1 MSHVHVSCPWWCF
14 VKCLQSYLCFSRFL
28 LCVSRASCLS
38 SPDCVHLCVVS
49 LLCLTLI
56 SLQSVYSLS
65 CRLCMFLVLLSCVL
79 SLLGGAPLDLEIVFK
94 DMFCICASCNYST
107 RKVGKW
113 QARWSVSVIIDH
125 TDVRLA
131 IMMLLKQTVRLTIIK
146 FQRNVYVS
154 KERSVSSSKLYSWV
168 YRVLVIHHLA
178 GECGKQDAT
187 PRIQRLVLEEKMTE
201 SEKEKHWIKVTMIE
215 LSMRRKK

>member
-125 TDVRLA
+125 TDVRLV

-154 KERSVSSSKLYSWV
+154 KERSVSSSKLFMGVQSFSDTSFGRWMWETG
-168 YRVLVIHHLA
+168 RDSQNPKTGA
-178 GECGKQDAT
+178 GGEDDRERERKALDQSDDD
-187 PRIQRLVLEEKMTE
+187 RIEYET
-201 SEKEKHWIKVTMIE
+201 
-215 LSMRRKK
+215 

>member
-1 MSHVHVSCPWWCF
+1 
-14 VKCLQSYLCFSRFL
+14 
-28 LCVSRASCLS
+28 
-38 SPDCVHLCVVS
+38 
-49 LLCLTLI
+49 
-56 SLQSVYSLS
+56 
-65 CRLCMFLVLLSCVL
+65 
-79 SLLGGAPLDLEIVFK
+79 
-94 DMFCICASCNYST
+94 
-107 RKVGKW
+107 
-113 QARWSVSVIIDH
+113 
-125 TDVRLA
+125 
-131 IMMLLKQTVRLTIIK
+131 MLLKQTVRLTIIK

-178 GECGKQDAT
+178 GECRKQDAT

>member
-107 RKVGKW
+107 REVGKW

-125 TDVRLA
+125 TDVRLV
-131 IMMLLKQTVRLTIIK
+131 ITMPLKQTVRLTIIK
-146 FQRNVYVS
+146 FQRNIYVS

-178 GECGKQDAT
+178 VECGKQDAT

-215 LSMRRKK
+215 LSMRHKK